1 MLISD
6 WRSDVCSADLDNAAR
21 IASGS
26 DLAQPQVREADINEV
41 FAGVE
46 TQAGNMDFKTH
57 GRIILSSLERNAAG
71 GQQIHWQRCY
81 GALDV
86 ASSYGEAG
94 DGEGGTDVPGMGPD
108 GAEVPAAAGTAGRIV
123 VGDYHYSPLPSG
135 KRQ

>member
-26 DLAQPQVREADINEV
+26 DLAQPQVREADFNEV

-46 TQAGNMDFKTH
+46 TQAGNMDFKTP
-57 GRIILSSLERNAAG
+57 GRIILSSLERNADG

-81 GALDV
+81 GDLDV

-94 DGEGGTDVPGMGPD
+94 AGEEGTDFPGMGPV
-108 GAEVPAAAGTAGRIV
+108 GAEVHAAAGPAAMFV
-123 VGDYHYSPLPSG
+123 AVYSSFQPPP
-135 KRQ
+135 